1 MAFFRGS
8 EKLAEKKRCSVLLFL
23 VTTLFLL
30 SVMVLY
36 EDVSIAS
43 SSTTEAQDFR
53 ELKLIALTPPPKASA
68 FALKDLRGK
77 EVRLSM
83 FQGKPLM
90 LYFWATW

>member
-1 MAFFRGS
+1 MAFFRM
-8 EKLAEKKRCSVLLFL
+8 ERLAEKKQSSVVLFL

-43 SSTTEAQDFR
+43 SSTTEAQDFK
-53 ELKLIALTPPPKASA
+53 ELKLIVLTPPPRAPA

-83 FQGKPLM
+83 FQEKPLM

>member
-1 MAFFRGS
+1 MAFFRM
-8 EKLAEKKRCSVLLFL
+8 ERLAEKKQSSVVLFL

-43 SSTTEAQDFR
+43 SSTTEAQDFK
-53 ELKLIALTPPPKASA
+53 ELKLIVLTPPPRVPA
-68 FALKDLRGK
+68 FQLKDLRGK

-83 FQGKPLM
+83 FQEKPLM